1 MYRPKEKKET
11 RSALFQIWD
20 EGEWAAFEAYHDSH
34 DFLWRENEGNNS
46 ALPSNIDFPALSV
59 TSPRIADATEETPQE
74 RELAENLRLQ
84 SLCRDIPL
92 LSYCFAVVKKYPHE
106 TLPAPD
112 AQPLDAEALHFLLSP
127 PTVLRN
133 VSVPVFPVP
142 PLDTE
147 QVTPYPAQVTWTH
160 VNEWDMVKP
169 MGAAPLMPAEAPSEF
184 ALNPLGLTGS
194 ASELALQ
201 PASNGQYTGV
211 ERLLAAWGES
221 MTAIHNENAD
231 YEIDSFLYGTPD
243 LEKNRYTLLP
253 EKLSAPASFNLSFFV
268 SKTSDLSEST
278 KNKRNRKRQR
288 DGAEAE
294 EKAKPGSIGNHIYR
308 RLNHSFIW
316 SKKED
321 EMLVAMVL
329 QFGTGW
335 AFICSVFL
343 LEEVNY
349 RARLRR
355 DCSMRWAFLEKNR
368 DVISAAVP
376 SEARFFL
383 IPRYSLSHRKNE
395 FAESV
400 KLATSTAE
408 ASQRSDEAAQQTA
421 EKVTSPLQA
430 LFTSVRTKAVDS
442 ALFEANALPASFEAK
457 LKEVDSAFVAAEAD
471 PSALL
476 RRYLR
481 PDPPSSFKSTI
492 TKPAALRSPPAV
504 GTLAMDA
511 GNDTGKSQS
520 GSVPIRPISVPR
532 PPNVIE
538 LRHKAAE
545 ALPLAVVTFEDDTKF
560 KHLLNPGR
568 KPQENIIVPYPSAL
582 VDARRLLEE
591 KNLVLPEVKEEPR
604 EPDAVSTGE
613 PPFGL
618 LPLELKELGDFGSLA
633 GKDSVPLGLLGEEEE
648 KEEAKEARRNEL
660 DDICC
665 DDAPEEKKA
674 ATPLL
679 TRDLPVQTPVPTP
692 LAAPPAASLH
702 EPPFVEW
709 VTEMSEATED
719 GVTGRKRARRED
731 EEMPP
736 LLKLQRLADSSA
748 RRLEH
753 AQPSKAP
760 HAFYTSAPQLARSNM
775 RFLQHYLTTQK
786 QQLRNPKPFP
796 QATGNVRK
804 EGSQSNV
811 VVNNTVTEV
820 RMGEGCET
828 QVPMQGYGNDLNHA
842 RGGIATPM
850 NGMMYRNAQ
859 NMQGHI
865 QFPNSMQQQKTRMS
879 HGNQQV
885 QTQGGNGGNYQGN
898 HVVCVW
904 CVCHKEEH
912 RNRV

>member
-1 MYRPKEKKET
+1 MTET
-11 RSALFQIWD
+11 IPFVNGIRLV
-20 EGEWAAFEAYHDSH
+20 
-34 DFLWRENEGNNS
+34 
-46 ALPSNIDFPALSV
+46 PV
-59 TSPRIADATEETPQE
+59 THVSI
-74 RELAENLRLQ
+74 
-84 SLCRDIPL
+84 
-92 LSYCFAVVKKYPHE
+92 
-106 TLPAPD
+106 
-112 AQPLDAEALHFLLSP
+112 
-127 PTVLRN
+127 VLREMYGVSLSQSVSAWDITEFLRGAFSDSVFDVLIQAESVQRMRIMDSEEITVSFFTTLDSAESVVCSLDGRQTGISSRN
-133 VSVPVFPVP
+133 VLVSASIVP
-142 PLDTE
+142 PL
-147 QVTPYPAQVTWTH
+147 PAQD
-160 VNEWDMVKP
+160 EWE
-169 MGAAPLMPAEAPSEF
+169 AAFHCHSEEEF
-184 ALNPLGLTGS
+184 SSLLPGCRPDTVVLSDIPIRWLGLKTPQLEKGS
-194 ASELALQ
+194 SSLRNLNAFFSHYGA
-201 PASNGQYTGV
+201 V
-211 ERLLAAWGES
+211 ESVLLLFLIPREIQLLS
-221 MTAIHNENAD
+221 SS
-231 YEIDSFLYGTPD
+231 EIDSFLYGTPD

-253 EKLSAPASFNLSFFV
+253 EKLNAPASFNLSFFV

-321 EMLVAMVL
+321 EMLMAMVL

-545 ALPLAVVTFEDDTKF
+545 ALPLAGVTFEDDTKF
-560 KHLLNPGR
+560 KPLLNPGR

-692 LAAPPAASLH
+692 LAAPPAVSLH

-719 GVTGRKRARRED
+719 GVTGRK
-731 EEMPP
+731 
-736 LLKLQRLADSSA
+736 
-748 RRLEH
+748 
-753 AQPSKAP
+753 
-760 HAFYTSAPQLARSNM
+760 
-775 RFLQHYLTTQK
+775 
-786 QQLRNPKPFP
+786 PKP
-796 QATGNVRK
+796 
-804 EGSQSNV
+804 
-811 VVNNTVTEV
+811 
-820 RMGEGCET
+820 
-828 QVPMQGYGNDLNHA
+828 
-842 RGGIATPM
+842 
-850 NGMMYRNAQ
+850 
-859 NMQGHI
+859 
-865 QFPNSMQQQKTRMS
+865 SMRL
-879 HGNQQV
+879 
-885 QTQGGNGGNYQGN
+885 
-898 HVVCVW
+898 
-904 CVCHKEEH
+904 
-912 RNRV
+912 